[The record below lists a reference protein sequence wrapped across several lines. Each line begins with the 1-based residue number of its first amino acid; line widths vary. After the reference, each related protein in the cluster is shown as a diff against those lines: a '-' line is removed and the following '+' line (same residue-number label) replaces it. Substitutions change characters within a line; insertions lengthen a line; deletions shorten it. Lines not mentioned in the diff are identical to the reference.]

1 MSANPVLTSV
11 GRLTPMFDQ
20 ENNNGPDPQQEWR
33 VIHVANGSFNDWYS
47 VAIHLWEW
55 QGQTIVRF
63 VGREEYEL
71 ERPIKTFKD
80 DLAQLLQDI
89 LAFVYSQGLRSS
101 TPVLLMLYYRAES
114 EISQRK

>member
-1 MSANPVLTSV
+1 
-11 GRLTPMFDQ
+11 MFDQ
-20 ENNNGPDPQQEWR
+20 ENINGPDTKKEWG
-33 VIHVANGSFNDWYS
+33 VIHVANGSFNDCYS
-47 VAIHLWEW
+47 VVIHLWEW

-63 VGREEYEL
+63 VGREEYEV

-89 LAFVYSQGLRSS
+89 LAFVDWQGPRSS
-101 TPVLLMLYYRAES
+101 SPVLLILYFRAES